1 MCLHAQNNSEN
12 IFTRTFNI
20 NLQDNRLKRF
30 IIIINF
36 YYTYYNLYP
45 SIFSKLYSKEHSFI
59 TKKKTV
65 KHTPFQKKNSKG
77 RI

>member
-1 MCLHAQNNSEN
+1 MCLDAQNNSEN

-36 YYTYYNLYP
+36 YYTYYNFYS
-45 SIFSKLYSKEHSFI
+45 SIFSKLSSKEHSFV
-59 TKKKTV
+59 TKNETV
-65 KHTPFQKKNSKG
+65 KYTPFQKKFKG